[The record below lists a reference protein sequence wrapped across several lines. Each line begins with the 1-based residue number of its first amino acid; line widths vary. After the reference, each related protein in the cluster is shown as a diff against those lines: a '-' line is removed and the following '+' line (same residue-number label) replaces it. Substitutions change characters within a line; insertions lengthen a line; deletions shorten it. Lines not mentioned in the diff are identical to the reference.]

1 MARRSTTDDARLAG
15 VVASYVRANPRP
27 PDLDTRLDALYE
39 YVRVRGFAG
48 VSREALGATVAAHQ
62 QQLEAVV
69 DLRRREAEL
78 FSAGRTPRPTRYRH
92 GSAFCGR
99 CGMYKNHRKEC
110 SACGHLELTV

>member
-1 MARRSTTDDARLAG
+1 MARRFTGDEARLAG

-27 PDLDTRLDALYE
+27 PDLEGRLDALYE
-39 YVRVRGFAG
+39 YVRVRGPPSI
-48 VSREALGATVAAHQ
+48 SREALGAAVVAHQ
-62 QQLEAVV
+62 RQLEGAV

-92 GSAFCGR
+92 GSAFCAR

-110 SACGHLELTV
+110 SSCGHLELTV